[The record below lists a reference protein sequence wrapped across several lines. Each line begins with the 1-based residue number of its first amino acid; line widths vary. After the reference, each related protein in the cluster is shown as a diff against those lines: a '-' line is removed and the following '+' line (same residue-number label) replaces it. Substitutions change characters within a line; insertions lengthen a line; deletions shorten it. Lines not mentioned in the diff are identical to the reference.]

1 MPKQR
6 WIMFSAIVLCLL
18 HATNAQAQRTK
29 DQFREHK
36 IVVYGDSF
44 TAGDGLPQEE
54 SYPMILR
61 GLINEK
67 FNHDRI
73 EVINAGISGDTAAT
87 GLRRVSTIL
96 AEKPTIVIIAFGPED
111 ALRTIEPNITYNAL
125 DQMLQTL
132 TYNNIYVLLLGMQAS
147 AESDIEF
154 ATRFNALFLQLAK
167 RYQVAYVP
175 NFLKGVQ
182 DDPYHLQHNGIYPN
196 ERGTQIIAQTLTDP
210 LRKMLRNLNDRRLR

>member
-1 MPKQR
+1 MTKQR
-6 WIMFSAIVLCLL
+6 WIMLPAIVLCLF
-18 HATNAQAQRTK
+18 HATHAQAQRTK

-36 IVVYGDSF
+36 IVIYGDSF
-44 TAGDGLPQEE
+44 TAGDGLPHEE
-54 SYPMILR
+54 SYPMVLR

-73 EVINAGISGDTAAT
+73 EVVNAGISGDTAAT
-87 GLRRVSTIL
+87 GLRRVSSIL
-96 AEKPTIVIIAFGPED
+96 AEKPTIVVVAFGPED
-111 ALRTIEPNITYNAL
+111 AMRSIEPNITYNAL

-147 AESDIEF
+147 GASDIEF

-167 RYQVAYVP
+167 RYQVAFVP

-182 DDPYHLQHNGIYPN
+182 KDTYYLQHNGIYPN
-196 ERGTQIIAQTLTDP
+196 ERGTQLIAQTLTDP
-210 LRKMLRNLNDRRLR
+210 LSKMLRNLNDRRPR